1 MDITYLADVSAD
13 IIAKCVL
20 LTERVMD
27 HWVAGTSDLELT
39 ASGQGMVLD
48 AANIIDRILE
58 MTATFLA

>member
-1 MDITYLADVSAD
+1 MDITFLAEVSAD

-27 HWVAGTSDLELT
+27 HWVTGTADLELT

-48 AANIIDRILE
+48 AVSIIERLLE